1 MNVPG
6 LPRVRMKVDEF
17 LVWSEKQP
25 DDRYELVDGEIVVM
39 TRDTTGHN
47 RTKGAAYVARRDA
60 VRSRGL
66 SCEVFIDPPGIAVS
80 VATLLG
86 S

>member
-25 DDRYELVDGEIVVM
+25 GDRYELVDGKIVVM
-39 TRDTTGHN
+39 TRDTVGHD

-60 VRSRGL
+60 VRSGGL
-66 SCEVFIDPPGIAVS
+66 PCEGFIDPPGIAVS